1 MARKKGETGR
11 VEHCEKRLG
20 RVGAGIRIGKPDTG
34 AAAEISDAS
43 LVAACRQGDAH
54 ALAALVERY
63 QTDVFGAVLRICR
76 DRDHALELANSIF
89 YKAYQ
94 NLHAFDDTRPLRPW
108 LLRIATNEALNWL
121 RSRRREREHVLDGE
135 ASETAL
141 LSVPGG
147 AEPEAEA
154 LQLEQRQSVRE
165 ALARLPEHYRTVLTL
180 RFFNDLSYAEIA
192 EITGQDAN
200 TVGVQLLRA
209 RSLLKAALQ
218 QGDVASLGV
227 ETTPN
232 AGGRTR

>member
-1 MARKKGETGR
+1 MP
-11 VEHCEKRLG
+11 
-20 RVGAGIRIGKPDTG
+20 GAV
-34 AAAEISDAS
+34 AAAEPSETS

-76 DRDHALELANSIF
+76 DRDHALELTNSIF

-94 NLHAFDDTRPLRPW
+94 NFHAFDDTRPLRPW

-121 RSRRREREHVLDGE
+121 RSRRREREHVLDGK
-135 ASETAL
+135 ASEAAL
-141 LSVPGG
+141 LSVQGG

-154 LQLEQRQSVRE
+154 LQLEQRQSVRD
-165 ALARLPEHYRTVLTL
+165 ALGRLPDHYRTVLTL

-192 EITGQDAN
+192 EITGQEPN

-209 RSLLKAALQ
+209 RSLLRAALQ
-218 QGDVASLGV
+218 QGDTVVTGA
-227 ETTPN
+227 ETAAN
-232 AGGRTR
+232 AGGKTR

>member
-1 MARKKGETGR
+1 
-11 VEHCEKRLG
+11 LG
-20 RVGAGIRIGKPDTG
+20 TASATG
-34 AAAEISDAS
+34 AASTQAASDLSDAS

-165 ALARLPEHYRTVLTL
+165 ALARLPAPPGPY
-180 RFFNDLSYAEIA
+180 
-192 EITGQDAN
+192 
-200 TVGVQLLRA
+200 
-209 RSLLKAALQ
+209 
-218 QGDVASLGV
+218 
-227 ETTPN
+227 
-232 AGGRTR
+232 